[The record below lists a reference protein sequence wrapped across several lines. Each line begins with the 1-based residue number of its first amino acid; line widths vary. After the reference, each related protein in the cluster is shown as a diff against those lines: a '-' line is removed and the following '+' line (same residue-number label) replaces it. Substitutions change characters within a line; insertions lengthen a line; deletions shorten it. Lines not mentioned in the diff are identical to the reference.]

1 MNNRRK
7 RWLSM
12 ILLFASVVGGA
23 AQTRDTLTSRL
34 NIYNKEFDVFMV
46 LDLRERNVIIPDHE
60 IYGPLPGYLGK
71 TTSTFYWMI
80 VDADDEGK
88 KTQLQLIND
97 YGSEDLSA
105 TFEQLND
112 STYRLTQGKGS
123 VIKVP
128 SKGKWMKL
136 PSMLDF
142 IRR

>member
-1 MNNRRK
+1 
-7 RWLSM
+7 M